1 MALIR
6 SLSRGTIRVGSYC
19 PEILSTCASKNA
31 YDFHRSIGG
40 INDNPKTEFENARPS
55 TNSYTSCARNFHRTT
70 TNRIDVGIED
80 IDQEEVPEKGKILT
94 VAFTQYS
101 KKYLRMNRKAST
113 IKISILKHRYLFTF
127 RCRRV
132 VRRCR
137 LQSNGGRAV
146 HLASRRPQPYV
157 DSARWIC

>member
-6 SLSRGTIRVGSYC
+6 SLSRRTICVGSYC

-31 YDFHRSIGG
+31 CDFHRSIGG
-40 INDNPKTEFENARPS
+40 INDNLKTEFKNARPS
-55 TNSYTSCARNFHRTT
+55 TSGYAGGARNFHRTT

-101 KKYLRMNRKAST
+101 KKYLRMNKKAST
-113 IKISILKHRYLFTF
+113 MKE
-127 RCRRV
+127 
-132 VRRCR
+132 
-137 LQSNGGRAV
+137 
-146 HLASRRPQPYV
+146 
-157 DSARWIC
+157 